1 MNTIIMR
8 FIILGL
14 SVIFFTLSVII
25 TFKALGLPAQ
35 KISFQDEWED
45 VTPESDGVIKKLAE
59 NQDASTALVAD
70 LQATIARLEDQL
82 TTKEQAPEDIV
93 TTDDEN
99 RPIEEEKT
107 LESDQ
112 TNEGENR
119 PRTLAVFGGGTFS
132 SGGDVINDIDFSMV
146 ESLVKEI
153 SASPS
158 SRVIIEGHTDNTRI
172 RSFPGMR
179 YTDNMG
185 LSLLRARA
193 IANILVRHGI
203 SLDQMS
209 VIGYGDT
216 RPIDVN
222 YSEEGRAKN
231 RRVEVKL
238 VPEEGE
244 D

>member
-1 MNTIIMR
+1 MR

-25 TFKALGLPAQ
+25 TFKTLGLPAH
-35 KISFQDEWED
+35 KISFQDKWEG

-59 NQDASTALVAD
+59 NQDDNTALVAD

-82 TTKEQAPEDIV
+82 TAKEEAPEDIV
-93 TTDDEN
+93 ATGNEN
-99 RPIEEEKT
+99 RLIEKAEP
-107 LESDQ
+107 LEGSK
-112 TNEGENR
+112 TNEAEK

-132 SGGDVINDIDFSMV
+132 SGGDVINDIDFSTI
-146 ESLVKEI
+146 ENLVKEI
-153 SASPS
+153 LASPD
-158 SRVIIEGHTDNTRI
+158 SRVIIEGHTDSARI

-222 YSEEGRAKN
+222 YTEEGRAKN

-238 VPEEGE
+238 IPKEGE
-244 D
+244 G

>member
-1 MNTIIMR
+1 MR

-14 SVIFFTLSVII
+14 SVIFFTLSVVII
-25 TFKALGLPAQ
+25 LKALGLPVHE
-35 KISFQDEWED
+35 ISFQDEWKE
-45 VTPESDGVIKKLAE
+45 VTPESDDVVKKLAE
-59 NQDASTALVAD
+59 NQGANSAFVAD

-82 TTKEQAPEDIV
+82 TEKEQVPGDIV

-99 RPIEEEKT
+99 RPIEKKKT
-107 LESDQ
+107 VESNQ
-112 TNEGENR
+112 TSDAENR
-119 PRTLAVFGGGTFS
+119 PRSLAIFGGGTFS
-132 SGGDVINDIDFSMV
+132 SGGDVINDIDFSTI
-146 ESLVKEI
+146 ENLVKEI
-153 SASPS
+153 SASPG

-172 RSFPGMR
+172 RSYPGMR

-222 YSEEGRAKN
+222 YTEEGRAKN

-238 VPEEGE
+238 IPKEGE
-244 D
+244 G